1 MSSIADQLKNM
12 NVGKL
17 KMKNGQTYEE
27 MLKKEVIKLKQ
38 YVDDEIA
45 LAYMSYYPKVYH
57 RTNRF
62 RHSTYVSDDIQYSA
76 NGKQITM
83 YVRFND
89 LAWHNSLWNGSDGYL
104 PLLWSEGWAWKD
116 QSDPRERFT
125 YWGGNS
131 MLETA
136 IEKYKMDNPLGL
148 DVRIE
153 KY

>member
-116 QSDPRERFT
+116 QSNPRERFT

>member
-1 MSSIADQLKNM
+1 MSSLADQLKNM
-12 NVGKL
+12 NAGKL

-62 RHSTYVSDDIQYSA
+62 QHSTYVSDDIQYSA

-83 YVRFND
+83 YVRFNNF
-89 LAWHNSLWNGSDGYL
+89 AWHNSLWGSSDGYL

-116 QSDPRERFT
+116 QSNPRERFT

-136 IEKYKMDNPLGL
+136 IEKYKMDNPLEL
-148 DVRIE
+148 DVRME